1 MSSPSSFGAPTRHR
15 GACWPERAAASGLRS
30 SEGFYSL
37 VLGYLYI
44 TLAAIVATVVV
55 LAVLKLAEA
64 AAVAPRAGIDL
75 TRSTTL
81 AAIVWAFA
89 ADRAGRAAVL
99 VASARSR
106 HRVAVVGPV
115 VAVAGAAF
123 LSWWAIVNVQLE
135 LDWPTAIAVLA
146 IPIAFAVGALRARDG
161 DAWKWRPRNSW
172 RALRGHH
179 GLAQRVRARR
189 PRARSGRKRL
199 ARRRAQ
205 YSFRF
210 HFERI
215 GPISSPTPS
224 RVAAGRPRPAGQSR
238 NPWEVDPEAIAGW
251 RDLRIE
257 LWRAEAVD
265 GPIATDAIRP
275 VAVNGVEPT
284 DGTIDST
291 KDLPRYRDLH
301 RAIWFPS
308 LTGVTPDG
316 RRLQLSGP
324 TLVAGATFNGPSWT
338 GSWPGRPPDRL
349 SALSPGIPSRR
360 SRAGAWRCP
369 RYLVPRRITSAEG
382 RLNARPDHAH
392 TIDRPTRPSAIPACS
407 P

>member
-1 MSSPSSFGAPTRHR
+1 MSAEVIDELRDHVSDATAALVDEGLDPDRALREALARLCSPDVLAEQLRSCSTRRR

-30 SEGFYSL
+30 AKSFYSL
-37 VLGYLYI
+37 VLGYLFM

-81 AAIVWAFA
+81 AAIVWALPLPCRSVRGPGRVA
-89 ADRAGRAAVL
+89 RAGIG
-99 VASARSR
+99 SRSS
-106 HRVAVVGPV
+106 GPV

-123 LSWWAIVNVQLE
+123 LSWCAIVNVQLE

-161 DAWKWRPRNSW
+161 DAWSGGRGARGG
-172 RALRGHH
+172 ARGHH

-205 YSFRF
+205 SAHAF

-215 GPISSPTPS
+215 GPVAETTPVTGGSWTTPS
-224 RVAAGRPRPAGQSR
+224 GRTVQEL
-238 NPWEVDPEAIAGW
+238 WEVDPEAIAGW

-265 GPIATDAIRP
+265 GPIATEAIRP

-284 DGTIDST
+284 DGTIDAT
-291 KDLPRYRDLH
+291 TDLPRYRDLT
-301 RAIWFPS
+301 AIWVV

-316 RRLQLSGP
+316 RRLQLSDP
-324 TLVAGATFNGPSWT
+324 LSSPATFNGTILDWFLAGDT
-338 GSWPGRPPDRL
+338 PDR
-349 SALSPGIPSRR
+349 
-360 SRAGAWRCP
+360 
-369 RYLVPRRITSAEG
+369 
-382 RLNARPDHAH
+382 
-392 TIDRPTRPSAIPACS
+392 
-407 P
+407 